1 MTKLIVVES
10 PKKAKNIAQYL
21 PGDIVLAS
29 GGHVR
34 ALPTKTH
41 AVRPE
46 ASFALTWELLEKA
59 EKNLNAI
66 QDAVRKVD
74 TLILATDLDR
84 EGEAIAWHILEYL
97 KERGALS
104 EHLKVQRVVF
114 NAVTREQILNALKA
128 PKTVN
133 QDLVDAQ
140 IARSALDLLAG
151 LGLSST
157 LWRKVPGSRS
167 AGRVQSAA
175 LRIVTEREE
184 EIMRFKTQE
193 YWSIE
198 GTFTCADPSYTLN
211 AQMTHFRGEKLEK
224 FSITDQARAHE
235 WAKAVESLAYTV
247 KEIQKKQVQRAP
259 SAPFITSSL
268 QQDASRILGYS
279 PAKTMQLAQKLYEG
293 VKIHGEIVGLI
304 TYMRTDSVYL
314 VPEFINQAKSYIL
327 NKWGKAYVADKAR
340 QYKAKK
346 HSQEAHEAIRPTDL
360 KWVPKEIQNFFVE
373 NFDEWKL
380 YKLIWDRTLASQME
394 NAVYQQTRITLEDT
408 HATAA
413 FKATGSTIQFLGFLA
428 AYKDAQEEEEENPIL
443 PSCISQGQNLNIDA
457 VESHQH
463 FTQPPGRFT
472 EASLVK
478 ELEDLGIGRPSTYA
492 RIIQVLQERGYVRK
506 EKKRLIPEDL
516 GMIVSAF
523 LKKFFAQYVDYG
535 FTSDLEDQLDHVS
548 SGQIP
553 WRSVLE
559 SFWQP
564 FTHALE
570 EVKTVSIPEVLEV
583 VEQEILALYL
593 SDQACPKC
601 SEGRLGLRLSRTGPF
616 VGCSRY
622 PECTYLSSLHQGHV
636 PQDSELGVH
645 PVSGNLVEK
654 KQGPYGGY
662 VMCDGKRV
670 SSDMFCDFS
679 ALNLEKALW
688 LLSLPRT
695 LGHHPDGGE
704 ITLNIGKF
712 GPYLR
717 HQDKF
722 FSLKLTGEAL
732 MHFPLDEAIQRID
745 AQPKKKVAVR
755 KRTATQGVK
764 TRSKAS
770 SKTASKTPKKTV
782 SRAKKSAASQQ
793 SS

>member
-1 MTKLIVVES
+1 MARLIVVES

-21 PGDIVLAS
+21 PEDIVLAS

-34 ALPTKTH
+34 ALPTKTN

-46 ASFALTWELLEKA
+46 ESFALTWELLGKA

-66 QDAVRKVD
+66 QAAVRKVD

-97 KERGALS
+97 KEKDALS
-104 EHLKVQRVVF
+104 ECIQVQRVVF
-114 NAVTREQILNALKA
+114 NAVTRDQVLNALKS

-184 EIMRFKTQE
+184 EIMRFNTQE
-193 YWSIE
+193 YWSIH
-198 GTFTCADPSYTLN
+198 GTFSCATPTYILN
-211 AQMTHFRGEKLEK
+211 AQLTHFKREKLEK
-224 FSITDQARAHE
+224 FSITQKDHAE
-235 WAKAVESLAYTV
+235 DWAKTV
-247 KEIQKKQVQRAP
+247 KCLEYQVQEIQKKQVQRSPA
-259 SAPFITSSL
+259 APFITSSL

-304 TYMRTDSVYL
+304 TYMRTDSLHL
-314 VPEFINQAKSYIL
+314 VPEFIDEARSYIL
-327 NKWGKAYVADKAR
+327 KNWGKDYVVSKTR

-346 HSQEAHEAIRPTDL
+346 HSQEAHEAIRPTNL
-360 KWVPKEIQNFFVE
+360 KWIPEDIQSFFIE

-394 NAVYQQTRITLEDT
+394 NAIYQQTRITLEDDAQT
-408 HATAA
+408 AT
-413 FKATGSTIQFLGFLA
+413 FKATGSIIQFLGFLA
-428 AYKDAQEEEEENPIL
+428 AYKDVQEEEEEHSLI
-443 PSCISQGQNLNIDA
+443 PSGIAEGQRLQIDA
-457 VESHQH
+457 TACNQH
-463 FTQPPGRFT
+463 FTQPPARFT

-478 ELEDLGIGRPSTYA
+478 ELEDVGIGRPSTYA
-492 RIIQVLQERGYVRK
+492 RILQVLQERGYVRK

-535 FTSDLEDQLDHVS
+535 FTSDLEDQLDDVS
-548 SGQIP
+548 AGKLS
-553 WRSVLE
+553 WKAVLE

-570 EVKTVSIPEVLEV
+570 EVKTVSIPDVLEV
-583 VEQEILALYL
+583 VEKEILDLYL
-593 SDQACPKC
+593 TNQECPRC
-601 SEGRLGLRLSRTGPF
+601 TEGRLGLKLSRTGPF

-622 PECTYLSSLHQGHV
+622 PDCTYLSSLRQGQA
-636 PQDSELGVH
+636 PQESELGVH

-670 SSDMFCDFS
+670 SSDMFCEFS
-679 ALNLEKALW
+679 SLDLEKALW
-688 LLSLPRT
+688 LLGLPKV
-695 LGHHPDGGE
+695 LGEHPEDGE
-704 ITLNIGKF
+704 ISLSIGKF

-717 HQDKF
+717 YQDKF
-722 FSLKLTGEAL
+722 FSVKLQGEGLMAL
-732 MHFPLDEAIQRID
+732 SLEDAVQRIEV
-745 AQPKKKVAVR
+745 QSKKKLSTR
-755 KRTATQGVK
+755 KRVST
-764 TRSKAS
+764 KAS
-770 SKTASKTPKKTV
+770 IKTPAKTPKKT
-782 SRAKKSAASQQ
+782 SSTPKKTSPRAKKTVTTQQ
-793 SS
+793 VP